1 MAANIADLSLNRAA
15 NFNVDFVLS
24 FDHECLSKT
33 QAEATLMKLV
43 STLAG
48 VGLATQVRNGD
59 VNTIFLLVKV
69 ATTIQL
75 HEKIYRSRLRDWLY
89 GVSTSPPPKEMQK
102 NLREHPIT
110 EAERLRLVYSLIIG
124 PKKEGGAAITPR
136 CGEWENVHS
145 IFRLHDQAYN
155 RLWIKRLSSKYFL
168 TSDDLSEIKG
178 RFGEKIAFYFA
189 FLQSYFLFLI
199 FPAAFG
205 FFAWLFI
212 GPYSPTYAILNAFW
226 CICFVEYW
234 KKQQKNLATQWEVNG
249 ISRIHQQRSE
259 FKHESV
265 LNDPITGENIN
276 VYSPIKRLFRQ
287 LLQIPFVI
295 AATVTLGSM
304 IAFGFAI
311 EIFLSEIYN
320 GPFKGYLVN
329 IINKLILAV
338 VMPTLSALL
347 KKFASKLTDLE
358 NYETLETH
366 ESSMIYKDF
375 VLNFI
380 TSYLPIFL
388 TAFVYVPFA
397 QDLAPRLDVF
407 RPAVRYFIR
416 QDEDMVS
423 LKSEFKIDPDRLKK
437 QIIYFTV
444 TAQVVDFAFEVIVP
458 YLKRKI
464 FSKVKEVQAEKL
476 SKSSSRHS
484 VLPDQ
489 PYESEF
495 LSRVRNEANLDPY
508 DVTTDFRE
516 MIIQFGYLS
525 LFSVIWP
532 ITAMSFLINNWIEI
546 RGDALKMTQE
556 TQSPMP
562 WQADSIGPWLDA
574 LVFLAWLGSLVSPAL
589 IYLFSGEGLSIED
602 SSWYSKGC
610 IFLLTIFVSEHIYLA
625 VQFGIRKALRK
636 TDNQRLQEEKSQK
649 FIMRKNYLIEM
660 LGAQTTEKA
669 LVYNYGSNETRI
681 PGLKDSLRDIPK
693 EKMTSE
699 DKFWQLDLAATIEVV
714 KTYIHKVL
722 LVKVFVS

>member
-1 MAANIADLSLNRAA
+1 MAA

-24 FDHECLSKT
+24 FNHECLSKT
-33 QAEATLMKLV
+33 QAEATLRKLV
-43 STLAG
+43 NALAG
-48 VGLATQVRNGD
+48 AGLATQVRNGD
-59 VNTIFLLVKV
+59 IHTIFLLVKV
-69 ATTIQL
+69 STTLQL

-102 NLREHPIT
+102 NLKEHPIT

-136 CGEWENVHS
+136 RGEWENIHS

-155 RLWIKRLSSKYFL
+155 RLWIKKLSSKYFL

-205 FFAWLFI
+205 FFAWVFI
-212 GPYSPTYAILNAFW
+212 GPYSPIYAILNAFW

-234 KKQQKNLATQWEVNG
+234 KKQQKNLAMQWEVNG
-249 ISRIHQQRSE
+249 ISRVHQQRTE

-320 GPFKGYLVN
+320 GPFKGYLV
-329 IINKLILAV
+329 LLPTVILAV

-347 KKFASKLTDLE
+347 KRFASKLTDLE

-375 VLNFI
+375 ILNFI

-397 QDLAPRLDVF
+397 QSLAPRLDVF

-484 VLPDQ
+484 LIPDQ
-489 PYESEF
+489 PHESEF
-495 LSRVRNEANLDPY
+495 LARVRNEANLDPY

-516 MIIQFGYLS
+516 MIVQFGYLS

-562 WQADSIGPWLDA
+562 WQADSIGPWLDS

-610 IFLLTIFVSEHIYLA
+610 IFLLTIFASEHIYLA

-669 LVYNYGSNETRI
+669 LVYKYSPHETKI
-681 PGLKDSLRDIPK
+681 LNFKESHKDIPK

-699 DKFWQLDLAATIEVV
+699 EKFWQLDLAETIEVV
-714 KTYIHKVL
+714 KTYINKVL
-722 LVKVFVS
+722 LVELLVS

>member
-24 FDHECLSKT
+24 FDHECLSRT

-155 RLWIKRLSSKYFL
+155 RLWIKKLSSKYFL

-320 GPFKGYLVN
+320 GPFKGYLV
-329 IINKLILAV
+329 LLPTVILAV

-714 KTYIHKVL
+714 KTYIHKDDPT
-722 LVKVFVS
+722 LVRKEL

>member
-1 MAANIADLSLNRAA
+1 MAA

-24 FDHECLSKT
+24 FNHECLSKT
-33 QAEATLMKLV
+33 QAEATLRKLV
-43 STLAG
+43 NALAG
-48 VGLATQVRNGD
+48 AGLATQVRNGD
-59 VNTIFLLVKV
+59 IHTIFLLVKV
-69 ATTIQL
+69 STTLQL

-102 NLREHPIT
+102 NLKEHPIT

-136 CGEWENVHS
+136 RGEWENIHS

-155 RLWIKRLSSKYFL
+155 RLWIKKLSSKYFL

-205 FFAWLFI
+205 FFAWVFI
-212 GPYSPTYAILNAFW
+212 GPYSPIYAILNAFW

-234 KKQQKNLATQWEVNG
+234 KKQQKNLAMQWEVNG
-249 ISRIHQQRSE
+249 ISRVHQQRTE

-329 IINKLILAV
+329 IIIKLILAV

-347 KKFASKLTDLE
+347 KRFASKLTDLE

-375 VLNFI
+375 ILNFI

-397 QDLAPRLDVF
+397 QSLAPRLDVF

-484 VLPDQ
+484 LIPDQ
-489 PYESEF
+489 PHESEF
-495 LSRVRNEANLDPY
+495 LARVRNEANLDPY

-516 MIIQFGYLS
+516 MIVQFGYLS

-562 WQADSIGPWLDA
+562 WQADSIGPWLDS

-610 IFLLTIFVSEHIYLA
+610 IFLLTIFASEHIYLA

-669 LVYNYGSNETRI
+669 LVYKYSPHETKI
-681 PGLKDSLRDIPK
+681 LNFKESHKDIPK

-699 DKFWQLDLAATIEVV
+699 EKFWQLDLAETIEVV
-714 KTYIHKVL
+714 KTYINKVL
-722 LVKVFVS
+722 LVELLVS